1 MTLPIYAINLDRSRE
16 RWQSLSDSAARQGLV
31 LTRLSAVDGRSVPVN
46 ERIEVSEAGFR
57 RLSGRVMRPGEYGC
71 YRSHLTA
78 LDAIVASGVPAAV
91 IIEDDI
97 EFGDR
102 FMARAQALLAAMP
115 GAEVI
120 KLINHR
126 VRGFRAR
133 ATSSEGDVIGRCLH
147 GPQGSAA
154 CYLVT
159 AKGAE
164 KLARALR
171 PMLLPYDVDLE
182 RGWKTGAA
190 TYTVRDDLARLGP
203 LEEQTEIA
211 SRADYHAAK
220 LPAWQRMPTHLF
232 RAFDYIRRILYA
244 FQN

>member
-31 LTRLSAVDGRSVPVN
+31 LTRLSAVDGRSVPAN
-46 ERIEVSEAGFR
+46 ERIEVSEEGFR

-102 FMARAQALLAAMP
+102 FMARAQALLAAVP

-171 PMLLPYDVDLE
+171 PMILPYDVDLE

-211 SRADYHAAK
+211 SRADYRAAK

>member
-16 RWQSLSDSAARQGLV
+16 RWQSLVDSAARQGLA
-31 LTRLSAVDGRSVPVN
+31 LTRLSAVDGRAVPEA
-46 ERIEVSEAGFR
+46 ERIEVSQEGFR

-71 YRSHLTA
+71 YRSHLAA
-78 LDAIVASGVPAAV
+78 LDAIVASGAKAAV

-97 EFGDR
+97 EFADR
-102 FMARAQALLAAMP
+102 FMARAEALLQALP
-115 GAEVI
+115 QAEVI
-120 KLINHR
+120 KLLNHR
-126 VRGFRAR
+126 TRGFRAVAR
-133 ATSSEGDVIGRCLH
+133 STEGDLIGRCLH

-159 AKGAE
+159 ATGAE
-164 KLARALR
+164 KLARTLR
-171 PMLLPYDVDLE
+171 PMILPYDVDLE

-203 LEEQTEIA
+203 LVEQTEIA
-211 SRADYHAAK
+211 SRAEYRAAK

-232 RAFDYIRRILYA
+232 RAADYVRRLLYA